1 MKISEMILKIWE
13 NQEVMKNDVND
24 IKVTLA
30 EQHITLEDHTRRSLA
45 NEAAVELLR
54 KQIKPIENHVLMVNF
69 AVKIL
74 LAIGGVVGF
83 VASLLKVLEFFHI
96 IIK

>member
-13 NQEVMKNDVND
+13 NQEEMKKDVND

-54 KQIKPIENHVLMVNF
+54 KQIQPIENHVLMVNF
-69 AVKIL
+69 TVKIL
-74 LAIGGVVGF
+74 LAIGGIVGF

>member
-13 NQEVMKNDVND
+13 NQEEMKSDLTD

-45 NEAAVELLR
+45 NEEAVELLR
-54 KQIKPIENHVLMVNF
+54 QHIKPIEQHVLMVN
-69 AVKIL
+69 AVVKIAL
-74 LAIGGVVGF
+74 GIGGAIGF
-83 VASLLKVLEFFHI
+83 VASVLKIFEFFGP
-96 IIK
+96 K